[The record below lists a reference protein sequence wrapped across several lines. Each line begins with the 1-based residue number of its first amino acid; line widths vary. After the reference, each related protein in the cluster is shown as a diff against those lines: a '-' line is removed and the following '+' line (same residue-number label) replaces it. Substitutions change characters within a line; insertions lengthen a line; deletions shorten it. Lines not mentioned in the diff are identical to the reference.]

1 MCYLF
6 FRYKPSLVKLIRI
19 YRRIPLNKLIS
30 DILHIR
36 ASADTDCLIHEPG
49 RREPSGRKPPLNF
62 LWLYANSTAKTAT
75 SVKLHQWRQL
85 SKMFSSFIGLSH
97 NAICI
102 KYLITPVFWVHHSF
116 WLLDLRISLSP
127 LIGLISIC
135 QDIFD
140 FFPRLTKK
148 VKWH

>member
-1 MCYLF
+1 MLSL

-62 LWLYANSTAKTAT
+62 L
-75 SVKLHQWRQL
+75 
-85 SKMFSSFIGLSH
+85 
-97 NAICI
+97 
-102 KYLITPVFWVHHSF
+102 
-116 WLLDLRISLSP
+116 
-127 LIGLISIC
+127 
-135 QDIFD
+135 
-140 FFPRLTKK
+140 
-148 VKWH
+148 